1 MLNFWYF
8 CRSNKAA
15 WQLLRTGGGLRRC
28 FGIMKKIRRIIL
40 SLVLL
45 AGAALAAGAAPAW
58 EEVTTPGQEVVRA
71 LDTDQP
77 VESVVR
83 DGYIYIYSQRP
94 VTVKLFSILGQQ
106 IHQENVPAG
115 IHRLRINSKGI
126 YILRAGSLTRR
137 VTI

>member
-15 WQLLRTGGGLRRC
+15 WQLLRTGCGLRRC

-77 VESVVR
+77 V
-83 DGYIYIYSQRP
+83 
-94 VTVKLFSILGQQ
+94 
-106 IHQENVPAG
+106 
-115 IHRLRINSKGI
+115 
-126 YILRAGSLTRR
+126 
-137 VTI
+137 